1 MARKYT
7 RHTDEFRASV
17 VLMLQ
22 AAGYPDKKG
31 ALAKV
36 ARNVGVSYSTI
47 SRWYRKVDNPAPVNI
62 VQRKKID
69 LVQAIR
75 DEMQAALNEMSQAR
89 QDASYRDLGVVV
101 GILADKHQLLTGEAT
116 ERVESKQIVF
126 QWQEQPEVIDLH
138 ADDSD

>member
-1 MARKYT
+1 MARKYK

-17 VLMLQ
+17 VLMLM
-22 AAGYPDKKG
+22 AAGYPDRKG
-31 ALAKV
+31 ALMKV
-36 ARNVGVSYSTI
+36 SKNVGISHSTI
-47 SRWYRKVDNPAPVNI
+47 RRWFKAEHNPPPSNI
-62 VQRKKID
+62 THSKKID
-69 LVQAIR
+69 LIQAIR
-75 DEMQAALNEMSQAR
+75 DEMQAALSEMSQAR